1 MKLMT
6 TEEFK
11 RQIYLL
17 GQIYGRIIRE
27 CPDLDTNL
35 RFRNACTNPMAGT
48 TFMFLTAMKAQ
59 RITPEMKEY
68 IIERYNDVDADIG
81 ERFPINIELQGT
93 FQFGYFNAQRDFNA
107 KKTIDRIGLTQQ
119 EIADKLE
126 VSSTIVGRW
135 YRGEAVPRIRSQ
147 YELEKLAWENNK

>member
-1 MKLMT
+1 MKPMT

-48 TFMFLTAMKAQ
+48 TFMFMTAMKAQ

-68 IIERYNDVDADIG
+68 IIERYNG
-81 ERFPINIELQGT
+81 ERFPINIELPGT
-93 FQFGYFNAQRDFNA
+93 CQVGYFNAQRDFNA